1 MKIVLLTT
9 NTPHHIFFAQKL
21 SKNYKLSKIVVE
33 TNLLKPNFDTS
44 HPFEKI
50 RDEYENKA
58 LLNDKKIGFKD
69 FASTEFYDSV
79 NQGKCVDDI
88 NSIRPNVIITFGTG
102 IIKKDL
108 INICPNGFIN
118 LHGGDPQFYR
128 GLDSHLWAI
137 YHKDFL
143 QLVVTLHRL
152 NSFLDDGEIIE
163 QSRIELNNKSSLF
176 SLRAEN
182 TKICIDLI
190 LMALNTFQKKNN
202 FNSSAQKMKG
212 RYYSFMPS
220 ALKEICLNNFNK
232 YVSKL

>member
-1 MKIVLLTT
+1 MKIVILTT
-9 NTPHHIFFAQKL
+9 NTPHHIFFVNKL
-21 SKNYKLSKIVVE
+21 SKNYKLNKIIVE
-33 TNLLKPNFDTS
+33 TSHIKPDFDTF

-50 RDEYENKA
+50 RDEYENDI
-58 LLNDKKIGFKD
+58 LLNNQQIGFKD
-69 FASTEFYDSV
+69 FASTEFYNSV
-79 NQGKCVDDI
+79 NQKESVVEIKAISPDI
-88 NSIRPNVIITFGTG
+88 IITFGTG

-152 NSFLDDGEIIE
+152 NSFLDDGEIIAK
-163 QSRIELNNKSSLF
+163 SKIELNKESNLF

-182 TKICIDLI
+182 TKICIDLV
-190 LMALNTFQKKNN
+190 LMALNTFLKNNN
-202 FNSSAQKMKG
+202 FNSSPQRMKG

>member
-21 SKNYKLSKIVVE
+21 SENYKLSKIIIE
-33 TNLLKPNFDTS
+33 TNLLKPNFDTF
-44 HPFEKI
+44 HPIEKI

-58 LLNDKKIGFKD
+58 LLKNQKIEFKD
-69 FASTEFYDSV
+69 FANTKFYDSV
-79 NQGKCVDDI
+79 NKGKCVDDI

-137 YHKDFL
+137 YHKDFS

-152 NSFLDDGEIIE
+152 NSFLDDGGIIDI
-163 QSRIELNNKSSLF
+163 SKIKLNNKSNLY

-182 TKICIDLI
+182 TKICIDIVLK
-190 LMALNTFQKKNN
+190 ALNTFHKKNN
-202 FNSSAQKMKG
+202 FSSVPQTMKG

-220 ALKEICLNNFNK
+220 ALKEICLNNFNNF
-232 YVSKL
+232 VGKL